1 MKNSFKLFSLI
12 LLVVFTLTACRDD
25 DIVVV
30 SREEG
35 SGTRN
40 AFIELTGIL
49 EKTDTSRVDKTTKEA
64 ITQMQTETVIQSVA
78 GNENAI
84 GYISTGSLSDT
95 VKTLRIDGIEAS
107 GDNIANGEYAL
118 SRPFLLA
125 TKNENPLIVDFL
137 SFVLSNE
144 GQDIVSE
151 KYIPVSKN
159 EVLSYKASN
168 LQGNIT
174 IAGSTS
180 VAPIIEPLAEEYMKL
195 NPKVSIEIQ
204 QTGSSAGLMSVAD
217 GTAHIG
223 MSSRKLSPDEEED
236 LKSYTLALDGIAII
250 VNNANNINNLSMEDI
265 YDIFTGDTIDWK
277 LLEGGS

>member
-151 KYIPVSKN
+151 KYIPVGKSGL
-159 EVLSYKASN
+159 LSYKASN